1 MLPKIRGDLVAYK
14 SSVVSPQA
22 DQRSVGSD
30 DSTRVIIKKTVD
42 VSYSSAPYD
51 TLDGT

>member
-1 MLPKIRGDLVAYK
+1 MYK

-30 DSTRVIIKKTVD
+30 DSTRVIIRKTVD
-42 VSYSSAPYD
+42 VSFSPVPYE
-51 TLDGT
+51 TRET